1 MTLHRVVLVVL
12 ISLLNLQGSLQQ
24 NKPPSLKDITCGRKM
39 EFQAGD
45 CKLSKR
51 EYLPHWHLHTFS
63 SLSTPN
69 QYSAY
74 HKIIYDADSTLN
86 HNERNVER
94 TSGGCVTHIEN
105 IKWLKIPKA
114 LIEDGFEQILAK
126 CNGYAGNATLPG
138 FDGVRLMTRR
148 HTHPDAHSYE
158 DDIELNKVFCLDGPK
173 DVKIVKQDCVEY
185 VFFFS
190 TCKGYLASWMLMA

>member
-1 MTLHRVVLVVL
+1 MAWHRVVLVVL
-12 ISLLNLQGSLQQ
+12 ISLLNLQGSHQQ
-24 NKPPSLKDITCGRKM
+24 TKPPSLKDITCGRKM

-45 CKLSKR
+45 CKA
-51 EYLPHWHLHTFS
+51 
-63 SLSTPN
+63 
-69 QYSAY
+69 AY
-74 HKIIYDADSTLN
+74 HKIIYDADSSLN